1 MNLRSGTTRRRLSP
15 LPERGHSCPMPLG
28 FEVRSHAGQRR
39 FGRQRQSGGPVP
51 PHPSPLPRGEGA
63 TLAALRVCGCAR
75 LCERWAWPLP
85 LPWGE
90 GWGEG
95 ELGSRRFHGASSS
108 EHDTLQTRFQF
119 LAVWDIPV
127 RSKPRKAT
135 RSGPEVRSSHFSNVV
150 GTGDWSADI
159 LVRLCVMVNPRTRM
173 SALQKEKGPVAVNP
187 NGVAA
192 SGEVRWSQPL
202 WGWGLRT
209 MVTQGSS
216 RLATLGF
223 ETESLWD
230 SALGFPKGMGSI
242 PSGMGHSCPHKP
254 RKATRSGPEVR
265 SSHFSNVVGTG
276 DWSADI
282 LVRLCVMVNPQAN
295 RRTRMSA
302 LQKNVRCASLRPTPG
317 SLLAFSSTS

>member
-1 MNLRSGTTRRRLSP
+1 MLRPNAFRIFRARPVSYGTT
-15 LPERGHSCPMPLG
+15 ERPMALQ
-28 FEVRSHAGQRR
+28 SQRDCIL
-39 FGRQRQSGGPVP
+39 Q
-51 PHPSPLPRGEGA
+51 PRVAES
-63 TLAALRVCGCAR
+63 AR
-75 LCERWAWPLP
+75 L
-85 LPWGE
+85 PWEE
-90 GWGEG
+90 GS
-95 ELGSRRFHGASSS
+95 L
-108 EHDTLQTRFQF
+108 
-119 LAVWDIPV
+119 
-127 RSKPRKAT
+127 
-135 RSGPEVRSSHFSNVV
+135 
-150 GTGDWSADI
+150 
-159 LVRLCVMVNPRTRM
+159 
-173 SALQKEKGPVAVNP
+173 AVNP